1 MSTRSISTRV
11 PEEIADH
18 LAAEARRRS
27 MTESDLIREML
38 AGRYL
43 GARPSATEP
52 ERYDGQ
58 RMDGYAQLIFESP
71 RPAPWFCIRWITR
84 WERTWS
90 TKSSRPP
97 SRPPGEHVVP
107 GAQEQGDPVMT
118 SAIRQAIHERALLAS
133 LELRLRE
140 ALR

>member
-97 SRPPGEHVVP
+97 SRPPRN
-107 GAQEQGDPVMT
+107 M
-118 SAIRQAIHERALLAS
+118 SRAIRQAIHEHVLLAS
-133 LELRLRE
+133 LELTLRE